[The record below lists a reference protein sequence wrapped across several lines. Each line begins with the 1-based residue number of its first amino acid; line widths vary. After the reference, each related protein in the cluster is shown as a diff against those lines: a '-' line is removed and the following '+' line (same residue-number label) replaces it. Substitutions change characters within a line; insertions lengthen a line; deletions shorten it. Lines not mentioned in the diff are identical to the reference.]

1 MKITDI
7 ETPALIVDLEIMD
20 RNLTVMKEWLS
31 GKKTYLR
38 AHFKTPKSTAIAR
51 REIEYG
57 ASGVCCQTL
66 SEAEVLANSGIRE
79 VLITNQIVQ
88 ESKILKM
95 INLLNFSDVKC
106 LIDNLENAKLISSL
120 AERKQKQMGVLI
132 EVNVGMNRCG
142 IEPREALNLARAIS
156 SLRGLKFK
164 GVQAYDGH
172 LQMAEHT
179 IGKEKKMEQVQKVVE
194 VIRTVREDFE
204 KAGLSLEIVS
214 GAGTGTYKY
223 EYPVLDEI
231 QAGSYALMDW
241 KYKVSAPEFDMA
253 ATVLSRVIST
263 PTENRVV
270 VDCGTKACSTDSG
283 MPLVKGMEDVR
294 CDIRSDE
301 HGVLNLGPNAN
312 KVKVGDIVEL
322 YPSHICT
329 TVNLHDK
336 FYVIRKGEVEAI
348 WPINARS
355 RFV

>member
-7 ETPALIVDLEIMD
+7 ETPALIVDLDIMD
-20 RNLTVMKEWLS
+20 KNLTVMKEWLS
-31 GKKTYLR
+31 GKKTHLR

-66 SEAEVLANSGIRE
+66 SEAQICANAGIKE
-79 VLITNQIVQ
+79 ILLTNQIVQ

-95 INLLNFSDVKC
+95 LNLLTFSDVKC

-120 AERKQKQMGVLI
+120 AEKKKRRMGVLI

-142 IEPREALNLARAIS
+142 IEPEEALSLAKAIS
-156 SLRGLKFK
+156 ALEGLEFK
-164 GVQAYDGH
+164 GIQAYDGH

-179 IGKEKKMEQVQKVVE
+179 IGKDRKMEEVRKVIE
-194 VIRTVREDFE
+194 IIKKTREDFDH
-204 KAGLSLEIVS
+204 AGLPSEIIS

-223 EYPVLDEI
+223 EYDVLDEI
-231 QAGSYALMDW
+231 QAGSFALMDW
-241 KYKVSAPEFDMA
+241 RYKVSAPEFDMA
-253 ATVLSRVIST
+253 TTILTTVIST
-263 PTENRVV
+263 PSSDRAII
-270 VDCGTKACSTDSG
+270 DCGTKACSSDSG
-283 MPLVKGMEDVR
+283 MPIVKGMEGVE
-294 CDIRSDE
+294 CKVSSDE
-301 HGVLNLGPNAN
+301 HGVL
-312 KVKVGDIVEL
+312 KVNSHNSRFKVGDTLEL

-336 FYVIRKGEVEAI
+336 FYVVRKGEVEAI
-348 WPINARS
+348 WPIDARS